1 MSRAGLEVV
10 DDSMHAFPSSPAVI
24 AHDVCGKIR
33 CYNIMQITIIYL
45 CMVGLRS
52 GCLCALCINFSCA
65 VTCLAA
71 DQECILVDYYYFVVV
86 SYIYTKYSTVSLFLV
101 AGMNEAMGI
110 TMFFVCPIH
119 LLFVGLVAE
128 DTSINMYVLILI
140 IISFHTIE

>member
-1 MSRAGLEVV
+1 MSRGDGGWKSREPLSPRGKELPVSRAGLEVV

-110 TMFFVCPIH
+110 RCSSFVRSTCF
-119 LLFVGLVAE
+119 L
-128 DTSINMYVLILI
+128 
-140 IISFHTIE
+140 